1 MSSLLDL
8 SRRLLALSQTGLH
21 FCAEEYDRERYREIG
36 DIAARLLELQGGAS
50 AASVSSAWFS
60 DTGYA
65 TPKVEVRGAI
75 FRDDRVLMVRERA
88 DGKWTVPGGWAD
100 VNDTPSAAVLKEIEQ
115 ESGFT
120 ARILKLAAVVRSQ
133 QAQRAAVAIS
143 FLESVLR
150 LRDHRRRGAHQLR
163 DECCRVLPAGR
174 TAGAVDGPRHGRA
187 DPSHAPA
194 SPRSSP
200 ADRVRLSMSEQ
211 TAAPEWFTRA
221 TAAPAE
227 SRFTEVDGTPIH
239 YLSWNAA
246 DTDKP
251 ALLFAHGFRAHARW
265 WSFIAPFFL
274 SRFRIVSIDFAGMG
288 DSGNRREYTPLGFV
302 HDILGVLDHAGFDKA
317 TLVGHSFG
325 GGRVARAC
333 AEVPERV
340 ARAVIIDSHM
350 RLTEEKRST
359 RPFEI
364 GPRRVYPTYEVARS
378 RFRLVPPEN
387 RAAPYVLDYVARHSL
402 KEVEGGWSWK
412 FDEHLIPKHDDA
424 KASDILGSIKVPV
437 TFIYGDASAI
447 VSRKHAHEIVR
458 HIPNAHGPIAIPQS
472 HHHVLLD
479 QPLSLVAALRAA
491 LY

>member
-1 MSSLLDL
+1 
-8 SRRLLALSQTGLH
+8 
-21 FCAEEYDRERYREIG
+21 
-36 DIAARLLELQGGAS
+36 
-50 AASVSSAWFS
+50 
-60 DTGYA
+60 
-65 TPKVEVRGAI
+65 
-75 FRDDRVLMVRERA
+75 
-88 DGKWTVPGGWAD
+88 
-100 VNDTPSAAVLKEIEQ
+100 
-115 ESGFT
+115 
-120 ARILKLAAVVRSQ
+120 
-133 QAQRAAVAIS
+133 
-143 FLESVLR
+143 
-150 LRDHRRRGAHQLR
+150 
-163 DECCRVLPAGR
+163 
-174 TAGAVDGPRHGRA
+174 
-187 DPSHAPA
+187 
-194 SPRSSP
+194 
-200 ADRVRLSMSEQ
+200 MSEQ

-302 HDILGVLDHAGFDKA
+302 HDIVGVLDHAGFAKA
-317 TLVGHSFG
+317 TLIGHSFG

-364 GPRRVYPTYEVARS
+364 GPRRVYPSYEVARS

-424 KASDILGSIKVPV
+424 KAADILGKITVPV

-458 HIPNAHGPIAIPQS
+458 HIPNAHGPIAIPES

-479 QPLSLVAALRAA
+479 QPLSLVSALRAV